1 MDVRKTKLKLK
12 RPRTGE
18 SKEDMKK
25 KKIVIEE
32 ATKAEKV
39 FKTHWEQK
47 FSGEIGEKIKKKHR
61 DKVEKFN
68 KTLTQMP
75 EHYDIP
81 RVGPG

>member
-18 SKEDMKK
+18 SKEELKK
-25 KKIVIEE
+25 KKIVFEE

-39 FKTHWEQK
+39 FKKHWDQK
-47 FSGEIGEKIKKKHR
+47 FSCEIHDKIKKKHR
-61 DKVEKFN
+61 DVVEKFN
-68 KTLTQMP
+68 KDLTKMP